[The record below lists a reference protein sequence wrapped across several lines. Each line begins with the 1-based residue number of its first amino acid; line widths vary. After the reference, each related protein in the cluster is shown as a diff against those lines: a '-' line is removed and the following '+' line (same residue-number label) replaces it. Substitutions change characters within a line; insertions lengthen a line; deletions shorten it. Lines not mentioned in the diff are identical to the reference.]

1 MQQLSKPSLQKRAK
15 PKARAFV
22 HVWRLKDGFAW
33 FVAGDDVG
41 GIQAGK
47 ALRCDHLL
55 KPQATLHKW
64 SQRGPD

>member
-41 GIQAGK
+41 GHPSRESAQVRSPPK
-47 ALRCDHLL
+47 ASSN
-55 KPQATLHKW
+55 AA
-64 SQRGPD
+64 